1 MTHMIE
7 PVVDSSSHQ
16 KALRRIERLWDAKPA
31 SRKERELDALA
42 TLVDA
47 YERRVFPIEHLSPSE
62 AIIARCEQLGWSRRE
77 LEPLIGSRAR
87 VSEVLTGR
95 RQLTLPMI
103 RGIHRAMNIPA
114 EILISGPQPAQLT
127 PRRRRASDSNR
138 KVGPSVA
145 RAAQQRVA
153 PDGRA
158 RVRSPA
164 RR

>member
-1 MTHMIE
+1 MIE
-7 PVVDSSSHQ
+7 PVVDASSHQ
-16 KALRRIERLWDAKPA
+16 KALRRIEKLWDAKPG
-31 SRKERELDALA
+31 SREECELDALA

-47 YERRVFPIEHLSPSE
+47 YERRAFPIEQLSPIE
-62 AIIARCEQLGWSRRE
+62 AITARCEQLGWSRKE
-77 LEPLIGSRAR
+77 LEPLIGTRAR

-95 RQLTLPMI
+95 RPLTLAMI
-103 RGIHRAMNIPA
+103 RGIHTAMNIPA
-114 EILISGPQPAQLT
+114 EILISPSRSAQGT
-127 PRRRRASDSNR
+127 RARRGARSSDR
-138 KVGPSVA
+138 KLGPSVA